1 MNSSIVEA
9 PKRTQLPSLWTGN
22 YRDGSFPPDPSYTRL
37 PSLSAGPMLASPM
50 SPRAAPPSTPASF
63 GNSPTVLHP
72 RDTIGDSVNELSRSL
87 IHSLNQGMGRRLS
100 TADSTSSP
108 ASSPMS
114 GVFDRMARGGSRAP
128 SVYSANTSLLLSGVS
143 QADVK
148 SPVGRRKLTV
158 AEQRH
163 PGSILVTAVPLRR
176 LSNGE
181 MPVDESQPGRVII
194 AAGVIPRV
202 KTRSRFEMKRSFDL
216 GQVRKSIAGPP
227 RRLSSAAA
235 AGSLG
240 GSDASGRRSSTMI
253 RPSSQQNG
261 VADAA
266 DALTN
271 TRQINLTQAS
281 NCLPIIAA
289 LMISGHLRDE
299 DRIELPMPHPE
310 AWPNTFAYVAE
321 SQGELTDAV
330 RKNILHLGGKV

>member
-1 MNSSIVEA
+1 MNSPIVEA
-9 PKRTQLPSLWTGN
+9 RKRTPLPPLWTGN
-22 YRDGSFPPDPSYTRL
+22 YRNGGFPLEPGRTRL
-37 PSLSAGPMLASPM
+37 PSLSAGPVLASPM

-63 GNSPTVLHP
+63 GNSPAVLHP
-72 RDTIGDSVNELSRSL
+72 RDPIGDSVNELSRSL

-100 TADSTSSP
+100 TADSSP

-114 GVFDRMARGGSRAP
+114 GVFDRMARGRAP

-148 SPVGRRKLTV
+148 SPVERRKSTV
-158 AEQRH
+158 AERKH

-181 MPVDESQPGRVII
+181 MPVDESQPGRVTI

-227 RRLSSAAA
+227 RRLSSAA
-235 AGSLG
+235 GSLR
-240 GSDASGRRSSTMI
+240 GSDTSGRRSSTVI
-253 RPSSQQNG
+253 RPSNLQNG
-261 VADAA
+261 IADAA
-266 DALTN
+266 DALAN

-310 AWPNTFAYVAE
+310 AWPSTFAYVAE
-321 SQGELTDAV
+321 SRGELTDAV
-330 RKNILHLGGKV
+330 KKNILHLGGKA